1 MKTTKFALLVGA
13 AVGADIEGDKG
24 IAKVITLLEDLK
36 SEIETEAEAEHKTYD
51 EFACFCK
58 DKTDSKSTSV
68 EDGHDSID
76 TLSADIQ
83 EESAERDDKQARW
96 DKRRDNEMKW
106 SDELKEIVTMFEKDS
121 TNFQYSKADLDKAIK
136 SIKGAVESLKG
147 GKSKG
152 AALLKLR
159 RVVNKYVGEADALS
173 MISDKQQKT
182 LHSMHSLLE
191 TGVDPDDPDYKFK
204 SQPLIDL
211 LEKLETDYEEKVDT
225 VEKEHEEQEEK
236 VKKQKKALTDE
247 LGENNERMV
256 ELKED
261 IEKLVESIA
270 QNREDLVEA
279 EEQMKDD
286 KSYLAE
292 LTSKCHRQAVEFDQR
307 ATMRA
312 GEVDALTSALDIMK
326 DKVKGWEDAEIE
338 EGDDKKDKKGKF
350 VQTAEHPVAVT
361 QEATARKLALSFL
374 QRNAPVV
381 ATALT
386 DVTTNKRTDK
396 AIQMLSKDGQRLH
409 SAALT
414 TLAMNLG
421 RPDPFKKVKAIVQ
434 GLIERLL
441 NEAKTE
447 AEHKG
452 FCDEKTGMLVQ
463 DRDYRYGDVKKIHAE
478 LKLLRSKKKKL
489 GREIKKLKK
498 EFKELQEALDEAQ
511 KLRDE
516 EHAENVDTLIKAK
529 SARDA
534 VEEALFILK
543 VFYKMAGR
551 GKVLLQETGPA
562 DKDANYKSKGA
573 YQGNQAK
580 ATALLRQIEA
590 LKKEFEST
598 ISETE
603 ADEKSAS
610 EEHVEFKQT
619 SESDIAGKKK
629 KVELDK
635 ADKKETKKKI
645 GQKMDDIQANSKLLD
660 KALEE
665 LKDVKPMCFEN
676 GMGYDARVEKREEEM
691 ASLKLALCIL
701 DPNGDEEDCKKE
713 EEEEE

>member
-386 DVTTNKRTDK
+386 DVTTSKRTDK

-580 ATALLRQIEA
+580 ATALLRQIET

>member
-338 EGDDKKDKKGKF
+338 EGDDKKDKF

-386 DVTTNKRTDK
+386 DVTTSKRTDK

>member
-338 EGDDKKDKKGKF
+338 EDDDKKDKKGK
-350 VQTAEHPVAVT
+350 
-361 QEATARKLALSFL
+361 K
-374 QRNAPVV
+374 
-381 ATALT
+381 
-386 DVTTNKRTDK
+386 DK
-396 AIQMLSKDGQRLH
+396 Y
-409 SAALT
+409 
-414 TLAMNLG
+414 
-421 RPDPFKKVKAIVQ
+421 
-434 GLIERLL
+434 
-441 NEAKTE
+441 
-447 AEHKG
+447 KG
-452 FCDEKTGMLVQ
+452 G
-463 DRDYRYGDVKKIHAE
+463 
-478 LKLLRSKKKKL
+478 
-489 GREIKKLKK
+489 
-498 EFKELQEALDEAQ
+498 
-511 KLRDE
+511 
-516 EHAENVDTLIKAK
+516 
-529 SARDA
+529 
-534 VEEALFILK
+534 
-543 VFYKMAGR
+543 
-551 GKVLLQETGPA
+551 
-562 DKDANYKSKGA
+562 
-573 YQGNQAK
+573 
-580 ATALLRQIEA
+580 
-590 LKKEFEST
+590 
-598 ISETE
+598 
-603 ADEKSAS
+603 
-610 EEHVEFKQT
+610 
-619 SESDIAGKKK
+619 
-629 KVELDK
+629 
-635 ADKKETKKKI
+635 
-645 GQKMDDIQANSKLLD
+645 
-660 KALEE
+660 
-665 LKDVKPMCFEN
+665 
-676 GMGYDARVEKREEEM
+676 
-691 ASLKLALCIL
+691 
-701 DPNGDEEDCKKE
+701 
-713 EEEEE
+713 